1 MNANDNAP
9 PYFEILTYPRDALLL
24 RRKARPVSD
33 DEFGTPAFLDFVQRL
48 GDTCMAAGGMGL
60 AATQVEEAPA
70 GVPWAVF
77 ALRVGGSFGIVCNPE
92 ILDAAEEKIGAEA
105 CLSFASVPEA
115 MLAPSQ
121 VTLRGREPEKGE
133 EFTLVLSDE
142 QARCAAHEC
151 QHLLGRTMVDRMS
164 QMKKGLFLK
173 RVAFTST
180 PGPAKRRRACRR
192 KH

>member
-1 MNANDNAP
+1 MNGPRP
-9 PYFEILTYPRDALLL
+9 PSPFEILTYPRDALLL
-24 RRKARPVSD
+24 RRKARPVRE
-33 DEFGTPAFLDFVQRL
+33 DEFGTPVLHQFAQNL
-48 GDTCMAAGGMGL
+48 GDTMMLAKGIGL
-60 AATQVEEAPA
+60 AATQVEEHPGGEA
-70 GVPWAVF
+70 WAVF

-105 CLSFASVPEA
+105 CLSFACVSEA

-121 VTLRGREPEKGE
+121 VTLRGREPEKDE

-173 RVAFTST
+173 RVA
-180 PGPAKRRRACRR
+180 KVRRTLARLSAP
-192 KH
+192 